1 MKKLHIKNG
10 ADLLRTLAVIQ
21 EDATLERDR
30 QEAMT
35 HRLRNPVNEKE
46 EEADK
51 RNSEE
56 KEEKKEKTKAKPKK
70 NSDDKLPGA
79 DRLENTQLPPGKSP
93 TSKEI
98 AQMINFIRAGAS
110 TSNEQVKKD
119 IAAWIIQLREPERMA
134 AYTTLEALAQIVLG
148 RKPTA
153 EVPTYEDPAEL
164 VIKGGNVSG
173 GNTAPVAKKVAPARG
188 DVGGR
193 ASGAPITVGEGAI
206 RKLREIDVPVSSGRL
221 VPFGSPAHIKD
232 LEARIADLQ
241 RIRSYQEQG
250 SDTRHSLG
258 VAINAL
264 KSQLRAAERR
274 NGGGNPRTQA
284 VPPLV
289 EKEK

>member
-1 MKKLHIKNG
+1 MKKLHIKKG
-10 ADLLRTLAVIQ
+10 TDLLRTLTIIQ

-30 QEAMT
+30 QAAMAR
-35 HRLRNPVNEKE
+35 RLREPVNEKE
-46 EEADK
+46 ETDK
-51 RNSEE
+51 EESKE
-56 KEEKKEKTKAKPKK
+56 KEEKAKEKPKK
-70 NSDDKLPGA
+70 KKKIDKLPGA
-79 DRLENTQLPPGKSP
+79 DRLEDTQLPPGKSP

-134 AYTTLEALAQIVLG
+134 AYTTLDALAQIVLG
-148 RKPTA
+148 RKPPA

-164 VIKGGNVSG
+164 IIKGGNTSG
-173 GNTAPVAKKVAPARG
+173 NEVAPVAKNPATTAG
-188 DVGGR
+188 TVKKPTTT
-193 ASGAPITVGEGAI
+193 SAPITVGEGAI

-221 VPFGSPAHIKD
+221 VPFGSSAHVKD

>member
-1 MKKLHIKNG
+1 MKKVHIKKG
-10 ADLLRTLAVIQ
+10 TDLLRVLTVIQ
-21 EDATLERDR
+21 EDATSERDR
-30 QEAMT
+30 QASMSR
-35 HRLRNPVNEKE
+35 RLRGPVNEKE
-46 EEADK
+46 EEDK
-51 RNSEE
+51 EDDKGKEGEE
-56 KEEKKEKTKAKPKK
+56 KPKKEKSKE
-70 NSDDKLPGA
+70 SGDKLPGA
-79 DRLENTQLPPGKSP
+79 DRLDDTQLPPGKSP

-110 TSNEQVKKD
+110 TSNKQVQKD

-153 EVPTYEDPAEL
+153 EVPTYEDPADL
-164 VIKGGNVSG
+164 VIKGGTASDAPA
-173 GNTAPVAKKVAPARG
+173 APVAKKAAPAPEAAKKPATG
-188 DVGGR
+188 
-193 ASGAPITVGEGAI
+193 GAPITVGEGAI
-206 RKLREIDVPVSSGRL
+206 RRLREIDVPVSSGRL
-221 VPFGSPAHIKD
+221 VPFGSSAHIKD
-232 LEARIADLQ
+232 LEARIEDLR

-264 KSQLRAAERR
+264 KAQLRAATRR

>member
-1 MKKLHIKNG
+1 MKKLHIKKG
-10 ADLLRTLAVIQ
+10 TDLLRALAIIQ

-30 QEAMT
+30 QKAMAR
-35 HRLRNPVNEKE
+35 RLREPVNEKE
-46 EEADK
+46 EAGDEESK
-51 RNSEE
+51 E
-56 KEEKKEKTKAKPKK
+56 KEEKAKEKPKK
-70 NSDDKLPGA
+70 KKKIGKLPGA
-79 DRLENTQLPPGKSP
+79 ERLDDTQLPPGKSP

-110 TSNEQVKKD
+110 TSNDQVQKD

-164 VIKGGNVSG
+164 VIKGGNISG
-173 GNTAPVAKKVAPARG
+173 GDTAPAAKKSAPAPEATKKPAAG
-188 DVGGR
+188 
-193 ASGAPITVGEGAI
+193 GAPITVGEGAI

-221 VPFGSPAHIKD
+221 VPFGSSAHIKD

>member
-1 MKKLHIKNG
+1 MKKMHIKNG
-10 ADLLRTLAVIQ
+10 TDLLRILAVIQ

-30 QEAMT
+30 QAAMAQ
-35 HRLRNPVNEKE
+35 RLRSPVNEKE

-51 RNSEE
+51 KNSEE
-56 KEEKKEKTKAKPKK
+56 KEEKTKEKSKK
-70 NSDDKLPGA
+70 SMDKLPGA

-134 AYTTLEALAQIVLG
+134 AYTTLEALALIVLG

-164 VIKGGNVSG
+164 VIKGGNASD
-173 GNTAPVAKKVAPARG
+173 GNTTPVAKKAAPARG
-188 DVGGR
+188 DSTSRIG
-193 ASGAPITVGEGAI
+193 GAPITVGEGAI

-221 VPFGSPAHIKD
+221 VPFGSSAHIKD

>member
-1 MKKLHIKNG
+1 MKKVHIKKG
-10 ADLLRTLAVIQ
+10 TDLLRVLTVIQ
-21 EDATLERDR
+21 EDATSERDR
-30 QEAMT
+30 QASMSR
-35 HRLRNPVNEKE
+35 RLRGPVNEKE
-46 EEADK
+46 EEDK
-51 RNSEE
+51 EEDKDKEGEE
-56 KEEKKEKTKAKPKK
+56 KPKKEKSKE
-70 NSDDKLPGA
+70 SGDKLPGA
-79 DRLENTQLPPGKSP
+79 ERLDDTQLPPGKSP

-110 TSNEQVKKD
+110 TSNKQVQKD

-173 GNTAPVAKKVAPARG
+173 GEVAPVAKKTAPAPEAAKKPATG
-188 DVGGR
+188 
-193 ASGAPITVGEGAI
+193 GAPITVGEGAI
-206 RKLREIDVPVSSGRL
+206 RRLREIDVPVSSGRL
-221 VPFGSPAHIKD
+221 VPFGSSAHIKD
-232 LEARIADLQ
+232 LEARIEDLR

-264 KSQLRAAERR
+264 KAQLRAATRR

>member
-1 MKKLHIKNG
+1 MKKVHIKKG
-10 ADLLRTLAVIQ
+10 TDLLRALTVIQ
-21 EDATLERDR
+21 EDATSERDR
-30 QEAMT
+30 QASMAR
-35 HRLRNPVNEKE
+35 RLRGPVNEKE
-46 EEADK
+46 EEDK
-51 RNSEE
+51 EEDKGKDKEGEE
-56 KEEKKEKTKAKPKK
+56 KPKKEKSKA
-70 NSDDKLPGA
+70 SGDKLPGA
-79 DRLENTQLPPGKSP
+79 DRLDDTQLPPGKSP

-110 TSNEQVKKD
+110 TSNKQVQKD

-134 AYTTLEALAQIVLG
+134 AYTTLEALALIVLG

-173 GNTAPVAKKVAPARG
+173 GEAAPVAKKVAPARG
-188 DVGGR
+188 DSVSRTG
-193 ASGAPITVGEGAI
+193 GAPITVGEGAI
-206 RKLREIDVPVSSGRL
+206 RRLREIDVPVSSGRL
-221 VPFGSPAHIKD
+221 VPFGSSAHIKD
-232 LEARIADLQ
+232 LEARIEDLR